1 MQHEKCMEVGVVNIS
16 MKTDQEVNFVHA
28 VYFLFFAILSICA
41 QPSLELSLT
50 MKAAIFL
57 LSLFGI
63 SQHAFIMGKAYILI

>member
-1 MQHEKCMEVGVVNIS
+1 MKHEKCMEVGVVNIS

-28 VYFLFFAILSICA
+28 VYFMFFAILSICA

-57 LSLFGI
+57 LSLLALVNMLYVERI
-63 SQHAFIMGKAYILI
+63 HIDMN